1 MQSYT
6 FTGELEKISIA
17 PARPAELPVNTQRVK
32 FVATPEAWSKAP
44 PKLPPKLFSK
54 RQSVNDGLEAF
65 MYPAPPP
72 NVQRLLRKMQF
83 LIVALLADN
92 IRMPPPRSVGFA

>member
-1 MQSYT
+1 MP
-6 FTGELEKISIA
+6 
-17 PARPAELPVNTQRVK
+17 PARTAVLPVNVQRRNSAVT
-32 FVATPEAWSKAP
+32 FVAMSKAP

-72 NVQRLLRKMQF
+72 NVQHG
-83 LIVALLADN
+83 
-92 IRMPPPRSVGFA
+92 SVS